1 MSPTDD
7 RLAHIEITLK
17 SLLGIGRWL
26 VGWCSRKDLNFRPED
41 YESD

>member
-1 MSPTDD
+1 MSPADD

-26 VGWCSRKDLNFRPED
+26 VGWWPRKVFNFRPEN